1 MNETSLCKFIGI
13 EPKRFLVFRRN
24 KVQKSLINRILSIVD
39 KACQQRHQGNKQSYL
54 PVYF

>member
-24 KVQKSLINRILSIVD
+24 KVQKSLINRILSFVKEYEIAR
-39 KACQQRHQGNKQSYL
+39 KALIYRCKNRKM
-54 PVYF
+54 